1 MKIELIEEVKIDE
14 QPWYCIRI
22 DGQYIKGSSDKE
34 VAEGYFQK
42 VLEDVNALN
51 KKEKVLKSAEIDV
64 TLKF

>member
-22 DGQYIKGSSDKE
+22 DGQYVKGSSDKE